1 MNSRFSA
8 IVSPLA
14 AAFSASCCVLPMA
27 PLAMGFTGL
36 GPFVFLMRYRTIT
49 LAVSILML
57 AGAFYVVYRPQ
68 AAADCAR
75 GVCTPR
81 SLHRQRVLVW
91 LSAGLMVAFVAVVE
105 LLPFSMNVGE

>member
-1 MNSRFSA
+1 MNSRISA

-14 AAFSASCCVLPMA
+14 AALSASCCVLTMA
-27 PLAMGFTGL
+27 LLAMGFTSL

-49 LAVSILML
+49 LAVSMLML

-68 AAADCAR
+68 AVAECDR
-75 GVCTPR
+75 GICTPR

-91 LSAGLMVAFVAVVE
+91 LSAGLMVTFVAVGE
-105 LLPFSMNVGE
+105 LLPFSMTAGE